1 MQKPLDFPH
10 SKYLGCQGIHF
21 MDQII
26 DQSTVDEFKEKG
38 VTVLKGVFDKWVD
51 VLRRGIDANME
62 NPDPNARIYKG
73 EEGEG
78 RFFVDYCNWDRIPEY
93 RDFIFNS
100 PAAAVAAKLMN
111 SKKVQLFHE
120 HVLVKEAQTGVPTPW
135 HQDAPYY
142 CVDGP
147 KTISLW
153 IPLDEVPRETTLEFL
168 AGSHK
173 WGKYYRPQRFDGSA
187 LNEHDTLENIP
198 DINADRDAYDIE
210 GWSVGPGDA
219 IAFDFRTIH
228 GAPANKSKSVQRRA
242 FSLRLL
248 GDGVRFARRDGIVTS
263 PPFKQVKL
271 EHGDELVGDEFPM
284 LIN

>member
-1 MQKPLDFPH
+1 MGQL
-10 SKYLGCQGIHF
+10 
-21 MDQII
+21 I
-26 DQSTVDEFKEKG
+26 DESTIDEFNQKG
-38 VTVLKGVFDKWVD
+38 VTVLKGVFNDWVD
-51 VLRRGIDANME
+51 VLRNGIDANME

-73 EEGEG
+73 DEGKG
-78 RFFVDYCNWDRIPEY
+78 RFFVDYCNWHRIPEY

-100 PAAAVAAKLMN
+100 PAAVVASELMN
-111 SKKVQLFHE
+111 SKTVQLFHE

-187 LNEHDTLENIP
+187 LNEHDTLEDIP
-198 DINADRDAYDIE
+198 DINADRGSHNIE
-210 GWSVGPGDA
+210 GWAVGPGDA

-228 GAPANKSKSVQRRA
+228 GAPANTSQSSQRRA

-248 GDGVRFARRDGIVTS
+248 GDGIRFARREGIVTS
-263 PPFKQVKL
+263 PPFKQVTL
-271 EHGDELVGDEFPM
+271 EDGDQLVGDEFLM
-284 LIN
+284 LIG

>member
-1 MQKPLDFPH
+1 MGQL
-10 SKYLGCQGIHF
+10 
-21 MDQII
+21 I
-26 DQSTVDEFKEKG
+26 DQSTIDEFNQKG
-38 VTVLKGVFDKWVD
+38 VTVLKGVFNDWVD

-73 EEGEG
+73 DEGKG

-100 PAAAVAAKLMN
+100 PAAAVAADLMN
-111 SKKVQLFHE
+111 SKSVQLFHE

-187 LNEHDTLENIP
+187 LNEHDTLEDIP
-198 DINADRDAYDIE
+198 DINADRGSYNIE
-210 GWSVGPGDA
+210 GWAVGPGDA

-228 GAPANKSKSVQRRA
+228 GAPANTSQSSQRRA

-248 GDGVRFARRDGIVTS
+248 GDGIRFARREGIVTS
-263 PPFKQVKL
+263 PPFKQVTL
-271 EHGDELVGDEFPM
+271 QDGDQLVGDEFPM
-284 LIN
+284 LIG